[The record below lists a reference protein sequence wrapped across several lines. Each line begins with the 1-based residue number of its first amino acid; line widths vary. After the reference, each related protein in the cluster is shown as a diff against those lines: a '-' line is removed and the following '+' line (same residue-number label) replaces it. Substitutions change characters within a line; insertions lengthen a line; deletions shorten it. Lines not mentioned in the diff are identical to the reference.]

1 MMKKIVVVIC
11 MLMISGPLYA
21 CGTNT
26 TDTNTDAGTN
36 AEENDVLGNSDVD
49 IDALLEN
56 ASLAT
61 DHKEY
66 DLAAGY
72 YEEILNADT
81 SVLEARYGLED
92 LFKISMSHSDYE
104 LAQDIYSYVYNLNSE
119 DVSLSRFQDIV
130 IEYDKRELNML
141 TMGFSD
147 TFIYIQRSYP
157 QNISYFT
164 DRDME
169 VTAFYDAL
177 NLAELDYGGYTKE
190 WVIEELSRIVYFD
203 SEGNL
208 TFDNEVYIQVFEF
221 NEDFTDIRTYIK
233 DSVDPETGECIE
245 DRQSYT

>member
-1 MMKKIVVVIC
+1 MKKIIVSLS
-11 MLMISGPLYA
+11 MLMMVLPLYA

-26 TDTNTDAGTN
+26 TDTNAAGGTN
-36 AEENDVLGNSDVD
+36 GVDSGIFSNNEVDV
-49 IDALLEN
+49 DALLEN

-92 LFKISMSHSDYE
+92 LFKISMSHADYD

-119 DVSLSRFQDIV
+119 DVSLSRFQEIV
-130 IEYDKRELNML
+130 IEYDKRELSL
-141 TMGFSD
+141 LSMGFID
-147 TFIYIQRSYP
+147 TFWYVKTSYP
-157 QNISYFT
+157 QNIPYFA
-164 DRDME
+164 DKDME
-169 VTAFYDAL
+169 VIEFYDTL
-177 NLAELDYGGYTKE
+177 NLAELDYGGFTKE
-190 WVIEELSRIVYFD
+190 WVTEELTRIVYYD

-208 TFDNEVYIQVFEF
+208 TFDNKVYIQVFEF

>member
-1 MMKKIVVVIC
+1 
-11 MLMISGPLYA
+11 MITLPLYA
-21 CGTNT
+21 CSTNS
-26 TDTNTDAGTN
+26 TDTSTDADTN
-36 AEENDVLGNSDVD
+36 VVGKSDVD
-49 IDALLEN
+49 VDALLEN

-66 DLAAGY
+66 DLAFGY

-92 LFKISMSHSDYE
+92 LFKIAMSHSDYE
-104 LAQDIYSYVYNLNSE
+104 LAQNIYSYVYNLNSE
-119 DVSLSRFQDIV
+119 DVSLSRFQGIV
-130 IEYDKRELNML
+130 IEYDKRELNLL
-141 TMGFSD
+141 TMGFID
-147 TFIYIQRSYP
+147 TFWYVKNSYP
-157 QNISYFT
+157 QNMPYFA
-164 DRDME
+164 DKDME
-169 VTAFYDAL
+169 VIEFYDAL
-177 NLAELDYGGYTKE
+177 NLAELDYGGFTKE
-190 WVIEELSRIVYFD
+190 WVTEELTRIVYYD